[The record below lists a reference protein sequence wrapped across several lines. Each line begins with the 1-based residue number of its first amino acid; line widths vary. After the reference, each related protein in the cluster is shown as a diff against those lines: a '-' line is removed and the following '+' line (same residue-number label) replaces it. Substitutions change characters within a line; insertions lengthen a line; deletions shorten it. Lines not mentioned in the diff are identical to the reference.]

1 MMAHSRSRPAQPAA
15 MAAAAKVVFGV
26 CGLCKCTP
34 DLAKD
39 DVVRLVCSVRSC
51 GERDYCGE
59 CLRSLYTVSPGGKVI
74 MSASVNG
81 NLHLSAPTLAMRNFK
96 IDNYLCPCAAEQ
108 PHPRWPSVFT
118 GCAGRVQK
126 ELFRKVTNAAPK
138 PKPAAAKPALNPG
151 NARFKAGPFL
161 RAPMARPLPLPLSTP
176 TQLVG
181 GDWVERSP
189 SSASSTDGSGCG
201 EATPS
206 TLPLPNPF
214 KPDACSLPRVDALY
228 EPSFATVPLP
238 QPFQPD
244 AFSLPRDDALYEPS
258 FAHVPPPQ
266 PFQPDT
272 QSLLGTLLHNAL
284 YQPQSILAQLDA
296 VKRERDALE
305 AKLAEALASVV
316 ARDATIA
323 LLNADVGAAQK
334 DAGAAQAD
342 LYVAQLEAKA
352 QKCIVDQLK
361 AVLADGISARV

>member
-1 MMAHSRSRPAQPAA
+1 

-34 DLAKD
+34 DQAKD
-39 DVVRLVCSVRSC
+39 DVVRLTCSVSSC
-51 GERDYCGE
+51 GERDYCGG
-59 CLRSLYTVSPGGKVI
+59 CLRYLYTASPGGKVI

-81 NLHLSAPTLAMRNFK
+81 NLHLSAPTLAMKHFK
-96 IDNYLCPCAAEQ
+96 IDNYLCPCKAEQ

-118 GCAGRVQK
+118 GCSGRVQREMFCK
-126 ELFRKVTNAAPK
+126 LNTKAAPAPKK
-138 PKPAAAKPALNPG
+138 PVLNQG
-151 NARFKAGPFL
+151 NGRFQPGPFR
-161 RAPMARPLPLPLSTP
+161 RAPAARPLPLPLPLPPSKP
-176 TQLVG
+176 TQLVS
-181 GDWVERSP
+181 GDWVEPSP
-189 SSASSTDGSGCG
+189 SSASSTDGSSCG
-201 EATPS
+201 EETPS
-206 TLPLPNPF
+206 MLPLPNPF
-214 KPDACSLPRVDALY
+214 KPN
-228 EPSFATVPLP
+228 
-238 QPFQPD
+238 

-258 FAHVPPPQ
+258 FATVPLPH

-272 QSLLGTLLHNAL
+272 QSLLGTLLHDDL

-296 VKRERDALE
+296 MKHERDALE

-334 DAGAAQAD
+334 DAGGAQAD

-361 AVLADGISARV
+361 AVLANGISARV